1 MNQYKEYRTLSI
13 LDTPANLQIRLAN
26 GSSPDE
32 GRVEVN
38 IGSGW
43 GTVCDDDFDV
53 NAATVV
59 CKMLGYTG

>member
-1 MNQYKEYRTLSI
+1 MNQFKNYRALTIS
-13 LDTPANLQIRLAN
+13 DTPANLQIRLAN
-26 GSSPDE
+26 GSRPDE

-59 CKMLGYTG
+59 CNMLGYTG

>member
-1 MNQYKEYRTLSI
+1 MNQHLEYRPLSI
-13 LDTPANLQIRLAN
+13 SDTPANLQIRLAN